1 MFGFLVKRLG
11 LALLVAITV
20 SVVAFGLLRASGD
33 IAVAVA
39 GEGATPADIATVRRQ
54 FGFDRPLP
62 VQYLDWAAKVLS
74 GDLGRS
80 VYFQVPV
87 LELIAERLPVTLA
100 LGGLALAFAILLS
113 IPLGVIAALRP
124 NSLLDRACL
133 WIAVFGQAMP
143 SFWFALMLILVFGV
157 WWRLLPISGT
167 GSVAHYIMPAIA
179 LGYYAAPAI
188 MRLTR
193 AGMVEVLDSDY
204 IRTARAK
211 GLRTGKVLFK
221 HALRNAVIPVV
232 ALAAVQFG
240 FMLSGSIVIES
251 VFAMPGVG
259 ELAWI
264 SLQRSDYTVVQGI
277 VLMLSVIY
285 IFLALLADL
294 FNAWLDPRIRVA

>member
-62 VQYLDWAAKVLS
+62 VQYLDWAAKALS

-80 VYFQVPV
+80 VYFHVPV

>member
-1 MFGFLVKRLG
+1 MFGFLVKRLA
-11 LALLVAITV
+11 LALLVAFTV

-39 GEGATPADIATVRRQ
+39 GEGATQADIETVRHQ

-62 VQYLDWAAKVLS
+62 VQYLDWAGKALS

-80 VYFQVPV
+80 VYFRVPV
-87 LELIAERLPVTLA
+87 SDLIAERLPVTMA
-100 LGGLALAFAILLS
+100 LGGLALVFAILLS
-113 IPLGVIAALRP
+113 IPLGVVAALRP
-124 NSLLDRACL
+124 NSLLDRLCL

-143 SFWFALMLILVFGV
+143 SFWFALMLILVLGV
-157 WWRLLPISGT
+157 WWRLFPISGT
-167 GSVAHYIMPAIA
+167 GSIAHYIMPAIA

-193 AGMVEVLDSDY
+193 AGMVEVLGSDY

-251 VFAMPGVG
+251 IFALPGVG
-259 ELAWI
+259 QLAWI
-264 SLQRSDYTVVQGI
+264 SLQRSDFTVVQGI
-277 VLMLSVIY
+277 VLLLSVIY
-285 IFLALLADL
+285 ILLALLADL